1 MVYIVRKR
9 YTFDW
14 YVAAISFYII
24 TLPYHYI
31 HISYT
36 LLIKPTKMSVLSR
49 MERDSSVVLHIP
61 LQNSVLSL
69 VQNQLS

>member
-14 YVAAISFYII
+14 YVAAISFYTI

-36 LLIKPTKMSVLSR
+36 LLIKSTKMSVLSR

-69 VQNQLS
+69 V